1 MQQAYFLPNALAAG
15 RQLLLAGL
23 LLAAAP
29 AAHAQLAHGSANA
42 QNVAG
47 TFTDLGTTG
56 TAIATVNNDD
66 ANSTAQNI
74 GFTFNYNGASFT
86 QFVLNT
92 NGLIRL
98 GSVAPS
104 AANMFAVYEAGM
116 QSGIAPIE
124 SNDAANTNLLI
135 PFNADLEAA
144 ATGTEYR
151 VATTGT
157 APNQVCTIQWK
168 NVSDKA
174 GSAAN
179 GTPKQYASFTF
190 QVKLYQTTNVI
201 EFVYGPAT
209 GGVVSADDFRYPT
222 VGIKGSGNGGGQT
235 VLANKE
241 DSSSAWSTTAF
252 ITGIYGPYTTH
263 NFRGTVPPD
272 AGRTYR
278 FTPCSPLVI
287 SSFPYT
293 ENFDALAAK
302 QSLYNDIDYGPI
314 PTDLTSPLPCGAT
327 SLDANADNNSWF
339 VIADNSDYASA
350 NTAPN
355 ALAYA
360 FNLDGSTAANDWYFT
375 PGLSLRAGYKYQL
388 QFKYLVGD
396 DDYPES
402 LEVKYGTAATPAAQT
417 NTLFSN
423 NAISNSTAYITT
435 TAANVA
441 TITPT
446 ANGIYYIGFHAT
458 SVADQYLLFLDDMQV
473 TETAVLAVRNAT
485 NSVFTAEAS
494 PVPFGESLNLTINTL
509 KPGPAHLI
517 LRDALGRTVRQS
529 TTASLVGASTV
540 AVPGVSNL
548 PAGVYFLTVEQGG
561 ASQLLR
567 VAHQ

>member
-1 MQQAYFLPNALAAG
+1 MQQAYSMPRALAAG

-66 ANSTAQNI
+66 ANSAAQNI
-74 GFTFNYNGASFT
+74 GFTFSYNGASFT

-98 GSVAPS
+98 GSAAPS
-104 AANMFAVYEAGM
+104 AANMFAEYEAGM
-116 QSGIAPIE
+116 QTGIAPIE
-124 SNDAANTNLLI
+124 STDAANTNLLI
-135 PFNADLEAA
+135 PFNTDLEAA

-174 GSAAN
+174 GSAAA

-201 EFVYGPAT
+201 EFVYGPST
-209 GGVVSADDFRYPT
+209 GGVVSADDVRYPT

-241 DSSSAWSTTAF
+241 ASSLAWSTTAF
-252 ITGIYGPYTTH
+252 ITGVYGFSTH
-263 NFRGTVPPD
+263 NFRGTVRPD

-302 QSLYNDIDYGPI
+302 QSLDSSGE
-314 PTDLTSPLPCGAT
+314 PTDLTSPLPCGA
-327 SLDANADNNSWF
+327 SSANVNADVNSWF
-339 VIADNSDYASA
+339 VLADDGFATASS
-350 NTAPN
+350 APN

-360 FNLDGSTAANDWYFT
+360 YNQDGTTAADDWYYT
-375 PGLSLRAGYKYQL
+375 PGLSLRAGYRYQL
-388 QFKYLVGD
+388 QFKYQAGD
-396 DDYPES
+396 GSYPES
-402 LEVKYGTAATPAAQT
+402 LEVKYGTAATPTAQT
-417 NTLFSN
+417 TTLFSN
-423 NAISNSTAYITT
+423 SNIVNTTYSTTS
-435 TAANVA
+435 AANVT

-446 ANGIYYIGFHAT
+446 TTGIYYIGFHAN
-458 SVADQYLLFLDDMQV
+458 SLADQYVLLVDDIQV
-473 TETAVLAVRNAT
+473 TETAILAVRNAT

-494 PVPFGESLNLTINTL
+494 PVPFGESLSLTINTL
-509 KPGPAHLI
+509 KPGAARLT
-517 LRDALGRTVRQS
+517 LRDALGRTLRQS
-529 TTASLVGASTV
+529 TTAALTGASTV
-540 AVPGVSNL
+540 AVPDVSNL

-567 VAHQ
+567 IAHQ